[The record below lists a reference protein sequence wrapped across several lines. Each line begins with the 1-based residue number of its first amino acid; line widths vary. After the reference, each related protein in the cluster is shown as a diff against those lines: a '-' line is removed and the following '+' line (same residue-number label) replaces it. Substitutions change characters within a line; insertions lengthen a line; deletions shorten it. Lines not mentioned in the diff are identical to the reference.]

1 MILIVNDLPA
11 AAYPFSKVLTHSGL
25 PHQVIET
32 FADAQASLRRPCWTG
47 FILDIFLPGG
57 TGVDLL
63 EALRRRPRYRQT
75 PAAVITADIMLDD
88 ALLARIQKGRATL
101 HVGVFD
107 RPTVEN
113 ICLDL
118 VLARRE
124 DNGC

>member
-11 AAYPFSKVLTHSGL
+11 AAYPFAKVLRHAGL
-25 PHQVIET
+25 PHHVIDT
-32 FADAQASLRRPCWTG
+32 FADARASLRRPDWTG
-47 FILDIFLPGG
+47 FILDIFMPGG

-63 EALRRRPRYRQT
+63 EAARRHQRYRHT

-88 ALLARIQKGRATL
+88 ALLTRIHKGGASL

-107 RPTVEN
+107 RPTIEN

-118 VLARRE
+118 LLARGGPR
-124 DNGC
+124 GG